1 VLLLLTVS
9 LISTIAAAQGTSSI
23 RGTIRDA
30 QGSVVANATVT
41 INNPGINLTRTMK
54 SGPTGNFNFDFVPPG
69 HYQLTVEAPGFKKTT
84 LMAEALIATPTDLK
98 VDLEVGASSETVEV
112 TSGSSAV
119 QVNTQDSSLGST
131 IVTEQITQLPMES
144 RDVRTLLTLQAGVTK
159 DGYVAGARSDQSN
172 ITLDGVNIN
181 DAQTN
186 SIEGP
191 VAVELGSGRG
201 IPRQHNDVERICRSF
216 LGRADLASDEG
227 RDE

>member
-1 VLLLLTVS
+1 VLLLLNVS
-9 LISTIAAAQGTSSI
+9 LITTIAAAQGTSSI
-23 RGTIRDA
+23 RGTIRDS

-54 SGPTGNFNFDFVPPG
+54 SGPTGNFNFDFFPPG

-84 LMAEALIATPTDLK
+84 LTAEALVATPTDLK

-131 IVTEQITQLPMES
+131 FVTEQITQLPMES

-186 SIEGP
+186 SIDD
-191 VAVELGSGRG
+191 L
-201 IPRQHNDVERICRSF
+201 SF
-216 LGRADLASDEG
+216 D
-227 RDE
+227 